1 MGNGI
6 VANGKYI
13 TPRLTDNLSRIL
25 AQEGLEPVVVETS
38 EFEKSGGSLFC
49 MKCVLG

>member
-6 VANGKYI
+6 IANGRYL
-13 TPRLTDNLSRIL
+13 TPHLTPNLERIL
-25 AQEGLEPVVVETS
+25 AQEKLTPVKVDVS

-49 MKCVLG
+49 MKVFLC